1 MRFLT
6 LLCIVGCISAFAQKN
21 EPQKDKKENTN
32 DKPKEVKENKFQSAI
47 NGLSF
52 RSIGPALTSGRIADF
67 AVNPNN
73 VHHYYVASA
82 SGGVWRTTN
91 GGASYE
97 PIFDNQGSFSI
108 GCVTLSP
115 VNPDIVWV
123 GTGENHNQRSVSY
136 GDGVYKSEDGGNTWT
151 NMGLKNSEHIAKIII
166 HPNNPNIVYVAAY
179 GPLWS
184 AGGERG
190 VYKTTDGG
198 KTWKQVLNIS
208 ENTGVSDL
216 AIDPTNP
223 DVLYACA
230 HQRRRHVFTL
240 IDGGPESAVYK
251 TTNGG
256 ETWDKLTN
264 GLPSGDIGRIAIA
277 VSPVNPLYVY
287 LQIEAEG
294 DKGGVFR
301 STNAGG
307 SFNKMSGYYTS
318 GNYFQEIFCDPV
330 EINRIYAV
338 DVYMQVSDDGGK
350 TWKPLGERFKHVDNH
365 ALWINP
371 KNNKHYLAGCDGGIY
386 ESFDKGKTWLF
397 KPNLPVTQFY
407 RVDVDNSL
415 PFYYVYGGTQDNFS
429 LGGPSGTTNINGIAN
444 SDWFITHGGDGFVS
458 RIDPN
463 DPNIV
468 YAESQYAGLVRYDR
482 KSGEEVPI
490 QPIEGK
496 GEKALRWNWD
506 SPLIIS
512 PHASTRLYFAA
523 NKVFRSEDR
532 GNSWTCISEDL
543 TQQIDRNKLPVM
555 GKVWSIDAV
564 AKSQSTS
571 FYGNIVS
578 LQESPKKENLLY
590 IGTDDGLIQV
600 SEDAKTWK
608 KIDNFPNVPKNTYV
622 SAILASQHDEN
633 VVYAAFNNHK
643 NGDFKP
649 YLLKSTDKGKSWTS
663 IASNLP
669 ERGSVHCIAEDF
681 INRDLLFV
689 GTEFGIFV
697 SLNGGKEWIQMKGGL
712 PTIAV
717 RDIAIQKR
725 ENDLVIATF
734 GRGFYILDNYTP
746 LRNLSDEII
755 NKEAYLFAVKNALLY
770 VPSRPIGLREKGFL
784 GESHFIAP
792 NPAFGA
798 VFTYYLKES
807 LKTLKE
813 QRQEK
818 EQELEKQKKDI
829 PYPTFEEMR
838 AEDNEPKPYLVFVV
852 KNEKGEV
859 VRRLKTDA
867 SKGLKRI
874 VWDLR
879 YATTSATSLTPQ
891 DLSDPF
897 AEPDLGHFV
906 TPGTYSVQ
914 LYKVVQEVAT
924 AITDVQT
931 FKVTP
936 LNNAT
941 LVAQDKEKVHAFQQQ
956 VAELKRQVDILT
968 PFSNDINNRIK
979 HLKTAILNTPKADMQ
994 WLAQLENLQKT
1005 HNTLRVSLFGDA
1017 SLARRN
1023 FETPPSVAGRIE
1035 GALYSTWFN
1044 TQEPT
1049 QTQIQSFNIA
1059 KEEFEQISVKMKEL
1073 DNQLKQIESQMES
1086 SKAPWTPNRM
1096 PSHDR

>member
-1 MRFLT
+1 MRILT
-6 LLCIVGCISAFAQKN
+6 LLFVVSFLGVYAQKN
-21 EPQKDKKENTN
+21 EDKKKQIPT
-32 DKPKEVKENKFQSAI
+32 DKPKESPKESKFQSAVS
-47 NGLSF
+47 GLAF

-73 VHHYYVASA
+73 IHHYFVASA
-82 SGGVWRTTN
+82 SGGVWRTVN

-97 PIFDNQGSFSI
+97 PIFDGEGSYSI
-108 GCVTLSP
+108 GCVALANT
-115 VNPDIVWV
+115 NPDIVWV
-123 GTGENHNQRSVSY
+123 GTGENHNQRSVGY
-136 GDGVYKSEDGGNTWT
+136 GDGIYKSEDGGSTWK

-166 HPNNPNIVYVAAY
+166 HPNNPDIVYVAAY
-179 GPLWS
+179 GPLWN

-190 VYKTTDGG
+190 VYKTIDGG
-198 KTWKQVLNIS
+198 RTWKQILNIS

-216 AIDPTNP
+216 AMDPTNP

-240 IDGGPESAVYK
+240 IDGGPESALYK
-251 TTNGG
+251 TQNGG
-256 ETWDKLTN
+256 ETWNKLTN

-277 VSPVNPLYVY
+277 VSPVNPMYVY
-287 LQIEAEG
+287 LQIEAEQ

-301 STNAGG
+301 STNAGA
-307 SFNKMSGYYTS
+307 SFTKMSGYYTS
-318 GNYFQEIFCDPV
+318 GNYFQELFCDPI
-330 EINRIYAV
+330 EINRIYAM
-338 DVYMQVSDDGGK
+338 DVFLKVSDDGGK

-365 ALWINP
+365 VIWINP
-371 KNNKHYLAGCDGGIY
+371 KNNRHYLVGCDGGIY
-386 ESFDKGKTWLF
+386 ESFDKGQTWLF
-397 KPNLPVTQFY
+397 KANLPVTQFY

-429 LGGPSGTTNINGIAN
+429 LGGPSRTTNINGIAN

-463 DPNIV
+463 DPNII

-490 QPIEGK
+490 QPIESK

-512 PHASTRLYFAA
+512 PHKSTRLYFAA

-564 AKSQSTS
+564 AKHQSTS

-590 IGTDDGLIQV
+590 VGTDDGLIQI
-600 SEDAKTWK
+600 SEDAKTWR

-633 VVYAAFNNHK
+633 IVYAAFNNHK

-649 YLLKSTDKGKSWTS
+649 YLLKSTDKGKTWIS
-663 IASNLP
+663 IANNLP
-669 ERGSVHCIAEDF
+669 ERGSVHCIAEDH
-681 INRDLLFV
+681 INKDLLFV

-697 SLNGGKEWIQMKGGL
+697 TLNGGKEWIQMKGGL
-712 PTIAV
+712 PTVAV

-734 GRGFYILDNYTP
+734 GRGFYILDDYTP
-746 LRNLSDEII
+746 LRTLSDEIM
-755 NKEAYLFAVKNALLY
+755 NKEAHLFAVKNALLY

-784 GESHFIAP
+784 GESYFIAP
-792 NPAFGA
+792 NPEFGA
-798 VFTYYLKES
+798 IFTYYMKENIQ
-807 LKTLKE
+807 TLKE
-813 QRQEK
+813 KRQEK
-818 EQELEKQKKDI
+818 EKELEKEKKDI
-829 PYPTFEEMR
+829 PYPTFDEIR
-838 AEDNEPKPYLVFVV
+838 AEDTEPKPYLMFVI
-852 KNEKGEV
+852 KNEKGDV
-859 VRRLKTDA
+859 VRRLKADA
-867 SKGLKRI
+867 SKGLKRTA
-874 VWDLR
+874 WDLR

-897 AEPDLGHFV
+897 SEPDVGHFV
-906 TPGTYSVQ
+906 TPGVYTVQ
-914 LYKVVQEVAT
+914 LYKVVQET
-924 AITDVQT
+924 
-931 FKVTP
+931 VTPISDMQKFNVVP

-941 LVAQDKEKVHAFQQQ
+941 LVAQDKEKVHVFQEQ
-956 VAELKRQVDILT
+956 VAELKRQLDIT
-968 PFSNDINNRIK
+968 VNFSNDLNNRIK
-979 HLKTAILNTPKADMQ
+979 YLKTAILNTPKADTQ
-994 WLAQLENLQKT
+994 WLTQLENIQKN
-1005 HNTLRVSLFGDA
+1005 HNTVRITLFGDG
-1017 SLARRN
+1017 SIARRN
-1023 FETPPSVAGRIE
+1023 FETPPSIISRVENAIYG
-1035 GALYSTWFN
+1035 TWFN

-1049 QTQIQSFNIA
+1049 QTQIQSYNIA
-1059 KEEFEQISVKMKEL
+1059 KEEYEQVLSKIKEL
-1073 DNQLKQIESQMES
+1073 DSQVKQIETQMEN
-1086 SKAPWTPNRM
+1086 SKAPWTPNRI
-1096 PSHDR
+1096 PADNR